1 MKEERSLKNK
11 SVIILGSTGLIGKS
25 IVESFLESGAQ
36 VIGVDLNSSLLKKQ
50 EKKFKDKSFETICAD
65 ITNIKHIKSLIS
77 SSSKTLK
84 GIDAA
89 VNASYPKNKAYGTDL
104 WDISLNNFS
113 DNISRHLGGYF
124 FFMRECAK
132 YSIKEKRDFSLVN
145 FSSIYGLISP
155 NFDLYKG
162 TKMTLPAEYVAIK
175 SAIQSLSQYLSSYTK
190 GSKFRVNCI
199 CPGGV
204 LDGQDDLFLKR
215 YNSFAHTKGMLSPK
229 DINGLTTFLCSD
241 ESKYI
246 RGQNIVIDDGFS
258 L

>member
-1 MKEERSLKNK
+1 MKEVSSLKNK
-11 SVIILGSTGLIGKS
+11 AVIILGSTGLIGKN
-25 IVESFLESGAQ
+25 IVDAFLQSGAK
-36 VIGVDLNSSLLKKQ
+36 VIGVDINNSLLKKQ
-50 EKKFKDKSFETICAD
+50 EKHYRDEPFEAICAD
-65 ITNIKHIKSLIS
+65 ITNIKQVKSLINS
-77 SSSKTLK
+77 SSSKLK

-89 VNASYPKNKAYGTDL
+89 VNVSYPKNKAYGTDL
-104 WDISLNNFS
+104 WDISFNNFS

-145 FSSIYGLISP
+145 FSSIYGLIPP

-204 LDGQDDLFLKR
+204 LDGQDKLFLKR
-215 YNSFAHTKGMLSPK
+215 YNSFAHSKGMLNPK
-229 DINGLTTFLCSD
+229 DIIGLTAFLCSD
-241 ESKYI
+241 DSKYI

>member
-50 EKKFKDKSFETICAD
+50 EKNFKDKSFETICAD

-77 SSSKTLK
+77 SSSKKLK

>member
-1 MKEERSLKNK
+1 MKKIRNLENK
-11 SVIILGSTGLIGKS
+11 SVIILGSTGLIGKN
-25 IVESFLESGAQ
+25 IVDSFLESGAQ
-36 VIGVDLNSSLLKKQ
+36 VIGVDLNNGLLKKQ
-50 EKKFKDKSFETICAD
+50 ENKYEDKSFETICAD
-65 ITNIKHIKSLIS
+65 ITNTRQIRSLIKSS
-77 SSSKTLK
+77 AKKLK

-89 VNASYPKNKAYGTDL
+89 VNVSYPKNKAYGTDL
-104 WDISLNNFS
+104 WNISLNNFS
-113 DNISRHLGGYF
+113 DNISRHLGAYF

-145 FSSIYGLISP
+145 FSSIYGLMPP

-175 SAIQSLSQYLSSYTK
+175 SAIQSLSQYLSNYTK

-204 LDGQDDLFLKR
+204 LDGQDKLFLKR
-215 YNSFAHTKGMLSPK
+215 YNSFAHSKGMLSPE
-229 DINGLTTFLCSD
+229 DINGLTAFLCSD
-241 ESKYI
+241 DSKYI